1 MGSASNGRKIPEPT
15 LARLHRYQV
24 VLRKL
29 CRAHETTVSS
39 ERLGDEAGT
48 DAALVRKDFSYFG
61 CVGQR
66 GVGYEVEG
74 LLAALQGT
82 LGPSEPRP
90 LVIIGAGPLGTA
102 LAGYAG
108 FEMLG
113 YELVGIFDSNP
124 ARVGHH
130 LRGIRVRHT
139 NELPAAVVGTGV
151 QLAILAVPAARAQE
165 AADQCGQ
172 AGLRGLLSFA
182 PVHVKAPP
190 GVKVRQM
197 DVSGE
202 LEILNYQLKCGMT
215 AGPLPFGTNSTG

>member
-1 MGSASNGRKIPEPT
+1 MASANNGRKIPEPT

-29 CRAHETTVSS
+29 HRAHELTISS
-39 ERLGDEAGT
+39 ERLGEEAGT

-74 LLAALQGT
+74 LLAALQEV
-82 LGPSEPRP
+82 LGPGEPRP
-90 LVIIGAGPLGTA
+90 LVIVGAGPLGTA

-130 LRGIRVRHT
+130 LQGKRVRHV
-139 NELPAAVVGTGV
+139 NELPAAVVETGV
-151 QLAILAVPAARAQE
+151 RMAIVAVPAARAQE
-165 AADQCGQ
+165 AADFCVA
-172 AGLRGLLSFA
+172 AGLRGLLNFA

-202 LEILNYQLKCGMT
+202 LEILNYQLRCA
-215 AGPLPFGTNSTG
+215 AGPGSPGGNGSVEG